1 MMILPLP
8 AGFAGLN
15 QGSSRRRHLLLF
27 GRLWLRGSLLA
38 LFVAF
43 ALASLVSR
51 LQMSACVASHVA
63 LYAERAV
70 ASLKGALE
78 RCGVAV
84 SATEVMMA
92 GTITNEL
99 ILTTLACVAVNVD
112 LEQQMRFD
120 SFLIDA

>member
-27 GRLWLRGSLLA
+27 DRLWLRGSLLA

-51 LQMSACVASHVA
+51 LQMSACVAAHVA
-63 LYAERAV
+63 LHAERAV

-92 GTITNEL
+92 GT
-99 ILTTLACVAVNVD
+99 V
-112 LEQQMRFD
+112 QMKCYLRR
-120 SFLIDA
+120 SPVWL